1 MLEDAEGLKRA
12 VMEGDREGVAARVAA
27 ALAAGAGAPEIL
39 NGGLLPAMDV
49 IGQRFGA
56 KEMFISE
63 VLLAARAMHAG
74 LSLLKPALA
83 RAGGGADRK
92 PVVVLG
98 TVRGD
103 LHDIG
108 KNLVAMMLEA
118 GGFQVVDLGTNVP
131 PARFVQAVREH
142 RPAVVGLSALL
153 TTTMR
158 EMRTT
163 VEELRRAGVLDGVK
177 TIVGGAPVTREFAE
191 TIGADAY
198 AADAPGAVA
207 TLKRLLAPA

>member
-1 MLEDAEGLKRA
+1 
-12 VMEGDREGVAARVAA
+12 MEVVGK
-27 ALAAGAGAPEIL
+27 
-39 NGGLLPAMDV
+39 
-49 IGQRFGA
+49 RFGA
-56 KEMFISE
+56 KEMYISE

-74 LSLLKPALA
+74 LDLLKPMLA
-83 RAGGGADRK
+83 REEGQGGPK

-118 GGFQVVDLGTNVP
+118 GGFQVVDLGTNVAA
-131 PARFVQAVREH
+131 ARFVKAIQEH
-142 RPAVVGLSALL
+142 RPAVVALSALL

-158 EMRTT
+158 EMRNTL
-163 VEELRRAGVLDGVK
+163 EELRRAGVMEGVK
-177 TIVGGAPVTREFAE
+177 TMVGGAPVTQEFAD

-198 AADAPGAVA
+198 APDAPAAVIA
-207 TLKRLLAPA
+207 VKRLLAAA

>member
-1 MLEDAEGLKRA
+1 MLNGEALTQA
-12 VMEGDREGVAARVAA
+12 VIEGDAGTVGRLAAE
-27 ALAAGAGAPEIL
+27 ALAAGVPPAEIL
-39 NGGLLPAMDV
+39 DHGLMPGMDV
-49 IGQRFGA
+49 VGKRFGA

-63 VLLAARAMHAG
+63 VLLTARAMHAG
-74 LSLLKPALA
+74 LAVLKPALA
-83 RAGGGADRK
+83 AQKNSGGPK

-131 PARFVQAVREH
+131 LEKFTEAVRTH
-142 RPAVVGLSALL
+142 RPAVLGLSALL

-158 EMRTT
+158 EMKRTL
-163 VEELRRAGVLDGVK
+163 EGLRQAGVMDHVK
-177 TIVGGAPVTREFAE
+177 TVVGGAPVTEDFAR
-191 TIGADAY
+191 TIGADGW
-198 AADAPGAVA
+198 AADAPTAVS
-207 TLKRLLAPA
+207 TMKRLLQTV